1 MLFSENWGLELF
13 SVVASYENSSTGS
26 LGLRGPH
33 PVICTLSC
41 WWRDSWLKRLVMITL
56 SLCVLVNWDLIECAL
71 RRVKWWSAWFG
82 GVRMN
87 GDASVKDLHL
97 LKWLVIWTWCCKEV
111 RMETHLSVCV
121 AVSVLCLAP
130 PQHWDIIISHVG
142 KCCLFM
148 LLRNISAVVFV
159 IVLRKSDLL
168 RSPWLRRSLFPDL
181 PPTCNLSLYQ
191 SIH

>member
-13 SVVASYENSSTGS
+13 SVLASYENSSTGS

-41 WWRDSWLKRLVMITL
+41 WWRDSWLKRLVMVTL

-130 PQHWDIIISHVG
+130 PQQPGYYYITCGEMLFIYASKEYFCCGFCDCVEEIRSAKISVTEEE
-142 KCCLFM
+142 LV
-148 LLRNISAVVFV
+148 S
-159 IVLRKSDLL
+159 
-168 RSPWLRRSLFPDL
+168 WLAP
-181 PPTCNLSLYQ
+181 NL
-191 SIH
+191 